1 MTVHIENSFMS
12 YDPERAKSTL
22 AALIEESVHYA
33 NCRFKVGMSYDP
45 IHRVFGVSTRNGIPA
60 THGRLNRT
68 YRWQAESL
76 TLFVLLKTFDYS
88 QCQDAERDMIR
99 ILRDRVPP
107 DQVMNNVGGGGG
119 RKPSQAPYHVYLVRS
134 G

>member
-45 IHRVFGVSTRNGIPA
+45 IHRVFGVSTRNGFAGGPRSVWGQGA
-60 THGRLNRT
+60 TTLRGR
-68 YRWQAESL
+68 AGS
-76 TLFVLLKTFDYS
+76 
-88 QCQDAERDMIR
+88 A
-99 ILRDRVPP
+99 
-107 DQVMNNVGGGGG
+107 
-119 RKPSQAPYHVYLVRS
+119 
-134 G
+134 